1 MELFGGRKVDRTQD
15 PQRIKEIQEL
25 IRTFAG
31 DVDETK
37 VEMAQI
43 REMMRVKKVEPEQ
56 EVRATVGT
64 SVAVDAQKVNF
75 CTRCGSRL
83 PEDGSGCAKCRSSK
97 ENTPST
103 IPVKEAKVPVDPI
116 SQTRTERVTFCTR
129 CGSRLP
135 VDGSGCASCAPAD
148 LRRCPNCGAKIRAS
162 DKVCPICHR
171 ATLFK
176 GR

>member
-1 MELFGGRKVDRTQD
+1 MDLFGGKKVDRTHD

-43 REMMRVKKVEPEQ
+43 REMMKVNKIEPSEQVKKTEK
-56 EVRATVGT
+56 TVVGVVVKKD
-64 SVAVDAQKVNF
+64 SF
-75 CTRCGSRL
+75 CTRCGSKL
-83 PEDGSGCAKCRSSK
+83 PEDGSGCIKCRSLK
-97 ENTPST
+97 ENPPATRT
-103 IPVKEAKVPVDPI
+103 VKEDKVPVPMVPSKTD
-116 SQTRTERVTFCTR
+116 RDNFCIR
-129 CGSRLP
+129 CGSKLP
-135 VDGSGCASCAPAD
+135 GDGSGCASCARAD
-148 LRRCPNCGAKIRAS
+148 LRRCPNCGANIRAS
-162 DKVCPICHR
+162 ENVCPICHR

>member
-1 MELFGGRKVDRTQD
+1 MELFGGKKVDRTQD

-56 EVRATVGT
+56 GVKTTVETG
-64 SVAVDAQKVNF
+64 VAVDVQKVNF

-83 PEDGSGCAKCRSSK
+83 PEDGSGCARCRSSK
-97 ENTPST
+97 ENAPST
-103 IPVKEAKVPVDPI
+103 RPVQEAKVPVGPI
-116 SQTRTERVTFCTR
+116 GQTKTDRMNFCTR

-135 VDGSGCASCAPAD
+135 EDGSGCASCARAD
-148 LRRCPNCGAKIRAS
+148 LRRCPNCGAMIRAS
-162 DKVCPICHR
+162 DNVCPICHR